1 MSFVDVNGVY
11 VDWLQMESLPK
22 HKFKKTS
29 LAGLDTCKDQQFERT
44 CFVME
49 E

>member
-1 MSFVDVNGVY
+1 MNFVEVNGVY

-29 LAGLDTCKDQQFERT
+29 RAGLNTCKDQQFERT
-44 CFVME
+44 YFVMVE
-49 E
+49 